1 MRRPTPDPEAMQRA
15 AQVRGTERQDKLKTD
30 AKAAR
35 ELVRAA
41 LEPDSLHVVLLDATS
56 IALSQAISLKRIADA
71 LQPVN
76 VKAESPLIL
85 TPHGEYPG
93 KPDPGI
99 ESLAGNHLNITKA
112 EVAMM
117 ANEDVTALIR
127 RLASAVL
134 RNSKPEGPTK

>member
-71 LQPVN
+71 LQSVN
-76 VKAESPLIL
+76 VMAESERLVESSAQSRPLVL
-85 TPHGEYPG
+85 TT
-93 KPDPGI
+93 DI
-99 ESLAGNHLNITKA
+99 ESLAGDMLNLTLEEIEKKGSI
-112 EVAMM
+112 EVLH
-117 ANEDVTALIR
+117 VIR

-134 RNSKPEGPTK
+134 RKAEK